1 MVAWDERSA
10 PRMDWGATRCGG
22 RLIRRA
28 RAVMVYA
35 VLVVQA
41 ATAQELTP
49 DVLVRTVTEGVISV
63 IKQDREIQA
72 GNAKK
77 TIALVEERVLP
88 HFNFTRMTA
97 LAMGTNWRK
106 ATPDQ
111 QKALVTEF
119 RTLLVRTYSTALSAY
134 RNQIIEV
141 MPLRA
146 KPGDSD
152 VVVRS
157 VVRQSGADPVTI
169 DYAMEKTHDGWKVY
183 DVAVG
188 GVSLVTTYRDTFASE
203 VRAGGVDGLIQA
215 LAEKNR
221 RLMKGG

>member
-1 MVAWDERSA
+1 MMVCTA
-10 PRMDWGATRCGG
+10 
-22 RLIRRA
+22 
-28 RAVMVYA
+28 
-35 VLVVQA
+35 LVVQA

-49 DVLVRTVTEGVISV
+49 DVLVRTVTEDVISV

-97 LAMGTNWRK
+97 LAMGANWRK
-106 ATPDQ
+106 ATPEQ
-111 QKALVTEF
+111 QKVVVTEF
-119 RTLLVRTYSTALSAY
+119 RTLLVRTYSSALSAY

-157 VVRQSGADPVTI
+157 MVKQSGADPVTI
-169 DYAMEKTHDGWKVY
+169 DYAMEKTPDGWKVY
-183 DVAVG
+183 DVAIG
-188 GVSLVTTYRDTFASE
+188 GVSLVTTYRDTFANE

-221 RLMKGG
+221 RLTKGG